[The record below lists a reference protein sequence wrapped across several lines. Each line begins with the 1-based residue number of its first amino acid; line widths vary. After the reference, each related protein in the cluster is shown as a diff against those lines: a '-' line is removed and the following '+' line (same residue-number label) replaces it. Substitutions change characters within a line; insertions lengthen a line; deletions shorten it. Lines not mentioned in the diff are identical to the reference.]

1 MSWQQ
6 FLLIMTIIMLII
18 IVVIKNALNLVMFN
32 IRPPFPQIDII

>member
-18 IVVIKNALNLVMFN
+18 IIVIKNALNLVMFN
-32 IRPPFPQIDII
+32 IHI